1 MCARVAA
8 TTHDAAATVVGQLLE
23 GKGSRGR
30 AGPGGAPL
38 SSNPPPPFPLSLHK
52 SPTNQPNPKQVALV
66 GKGLTFDSG
75 GYNLKAGPG
84 SMIEMMKFDM
94 GGGAAVLGAARI
106 FASLAPEAGP
116 QVHFI
121 VASCEN
127 MVNGKG
133 MRPGDILTS
142 AAGKAR
148 AFWGW
153 GGFLA
158 PQRMMRRRCFC
169 HPRCLRLLSCF
180 LLSSPQP
187 SHTLLK
193 PKKTHPHSHK
203 NRLWR

>member
-1 MCARVAA
+1 
-8 TTHDAAATVVGQLLE
+8 
-23 GKGSRGR
+23 
-30 AGPGGAPL
+30 
-38 SSNPPPPFPLSLHK
+38 
-52 SPTNQPNPKQVALV
+52 VALV

-148 AFWGW
+148 TFL
-153 GGFLA
+153 GGGPLGAAADAAAHAAALMFGH
-158 PQRMMRRRCFC
+158 PQRLCIRSY
-169 HPRCLRLLSCF
+169 LLLSF
-180 LLSSPQP
+180 AQP
-187 SHTLLK
+187 SHTFLK
-193 PKKTHPHSHK
+193 PQNPHPHSHK
-203 NRLWR
+203 NRRWR